1 MRYNTL
7 LFDVD
12 DTILDFKAAEL
23 QGLSKLF
30 GNHGY
35 ELSDELLNSYQTLNQ
50 QLWKDY
56 EENKR
61 TREEVLNTRF
71 GLFFEQLGKKVDSAA
86 VEKEYRQYLN
96 QGAQRLGNSLEII
109 ADLSDKA
116 NLYVVTNGVAKT
128 QYQRLEAA
136 QLLPYFKEIF
146 VSETI
151 GYQKPRVEFFDH
163 VFRHIPK
170 VDLSKTVIIGDSLS
184 SDIQGG
190 INAGIDN
197 IWLNPHGQNSDKI
210 QPTYMIQ
217 TLDELYEI
225 L

>member
-136 QLLPYFKEIF
+136 SLLPYFKGIF

-151 GYQKPRVEFFDH
+151 GHQKPRVEFFEH
-163 VFRHIPK
+163 VFRHIPQ

>member
-1 MRYNTL
+1 M
-7 LFDVD
+7 
-12 DTILDFKAAEL
+12 
-23 QGLSKLF
+23 
-30 GNHGY
+30 
-35 ELSDELLNSYQTLNQ
+35 
-50 QLWKDY
+50 
-56 EENKR
+56 
-61 TREEVLNTRF
+61 
-71 GLFFEQLGKKVDSAA
+71 
-86 VEKEYRQYLN
+86 
-96 QGAQRLGNSLEII
+96 
-109 ADLSDKA
+109 
-116 NLYVVTNGVAKT
+116 VTNGVAKT

-136 QLLPYFKEIF
+136 SLLPYFKGVF

-151 GYQKPRVEFFDH
+151 GYQKPRVEFFEH
-163 VFRHIPK
+163 VFRHIPQ